1 MDNNFPNNQATFDKV
16 AEHLIKQG
24 RKAINA
30 GATCCYRTDGERGDV
45 LKCAIG
51 CLIPDDMYNIKFE
64 GHGINRLFENFR
76 AIEDYLLAGVGVDL
90 LVSLQ
95 SAHDVATPE
104 TGETMR
110 DAFRLKLITVAE
122 KFGLDPSAALA

>member
-1 MDNNFPNNQATFDKV
+1 MDNNYPNNQATFDKV

-24 RKAINA
+24 RKAINS
-30 GATCCYRTDGERGDV
+30 GAACSYRTEDERGDV

-51 CLIPDDMYNIKFE
+51 CLIPDDMYNREFE
-64 GHGINRLFENFR
+64 GHGIARLFENFR
-76 AIEDYLLAGVGVDL
+76 AIQDYLLAGVGCDL
-90 LVSLQ
+90 LQALQ

-122 KFGLDPSAALA
+122 KFGLDSSAALA